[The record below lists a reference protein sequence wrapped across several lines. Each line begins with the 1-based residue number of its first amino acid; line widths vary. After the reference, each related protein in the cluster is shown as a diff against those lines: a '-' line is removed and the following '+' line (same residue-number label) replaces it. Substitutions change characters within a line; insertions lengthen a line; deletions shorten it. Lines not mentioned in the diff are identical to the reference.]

1 MADRTTTLL
10 GFGMIAGSII
20 VGSFQL
26 GDDDVWR
33 PVDVLTTEG
42 ARPDQAT
49 QDEIAAAAI
58 EAGAPA
64 EVTCYYHAE
73 RDEMRCKGGTA
84 DFAVPREAVESA
96 AKGEDTGA
104 TIDDVRLEIA
114 DGEVYV
120 YATKVAEAK

>member
-10 GFGMIAGSII
+10 AAGMIAGSII

-26 GDDDVWR
+26 GDDGTWK

-49 QDEIAAAAI
+49 QDAIAAAAI

-64 EVTCYYHAE
+64 EVTCYHHTE
-73 RDEMRCKGGTA
+73 REELRCKGGTA
-84 DFAVPREAVESA
+84 DFAVPREAVETA
-96 AKGEDTGA
+96 AKGEDTES
-104 TIDDVRLEIA
+104 TVKDVRLSIV
-114 DGEVYV
+114 DGEVHV
-120 YATKVAEAK
+120 YATKAVEAK